1 MMGLRQ
7 KILRASSEEEVT
19 KLLAE
24 GKTYEF
30 ASRKTRN
37 SWKTASE
44 RRLKGAAYKPK
55 SVEDE
60 EVPEKKRKHKK
71 KKI

>member
-7 KILRASSEEEVT
+7 KILAASSEEEVS

-30 ASRKTRN
+30 ASKETRN
-37 SWKTASE
+37 SWKTAAE
-44 RRLKGAAYKPK
+44 RRLKGAKYVPK
-55 SVEDE
+55 SNDAE
-60 EVPEKKRKHKK
+60 ELPEKKRKHKK
-71 KKI
+71 KK

>member
-7 KILRASSEEEVT
+7 KILSAASEEEVG

-30 ASRKTRN
+30 ACRKTRN
-37 SWKTASE
+37 SWKTAAE

-55 SVEDE
+55 VVEE
-60 EVPEKKRKHKK
+60 EEAPAKKRKYRKK
-71 KKI
+71 K

>member
-7 KILRASSEEEVT
+7 KILSAASEEEVN

-30 ASRKTRN
+30 ASNKTRSSWKNAAARRLNGAAYSPREKSETPTKKRKVRKTR
-37 SWKTASE
+37 
-44 RRLKGAAYKPK
+44 
-55 SVEDE
+55 
-60 EVPEKKRKHKK
+60 
-71 KKI
+71 